1 MTLNFDLCEVVKW
14 PWSVPS
20 SDSEVNPQVLP
31 GTVILWLCCVPM
43 NQHVVCLN
51 SKWLIKNRT
60 LWYFLW
66 KSQGPMLTRHLF
78 TIIYP
83 RKIMDKA
90 YDLGFTALFVVFIV
104 NYCLIYKR
112 IKYFTEMMQKAMI
125 ESLFSADFY
134 LSMYTSFSHSILAFY
149 ML

>member
-1 MTLNFDLCEVVKW
+1 
-14 PWSVPS
+14 
-20 SDSEVNPQVLP
+20 
-31 GTVILWLCCVPM
+31 
-43 NQHVVCLN
+43 
-51 SKWLIKNRT
+51 
-60 LWYFLW
+60 
-66 KSQGPMLTRHLF
+66 
-78 TIIYP
+78 
-83 RKIMDKA
+83 MDKA